1 MICGGGEIEID
12 IEWKVTKEKMEIG
25 KMDEIQDSWKGWN
38 LEQLYIRWYGG
49 WESFPL
55 SIRWYA
61 RWGNWK
67 SRK

>member
-1 MICGGGEIEID
+1 
-12 IEWKVTKEKMEIG
+12 METG

-38 LEQLYIRWYGG
+38 LEQLYIRWWYVG

-55 SIRWYA
+55 SIKWYA
-61 RWGNWK
+61 GWGNWK

>member
-1 MICGGGEIEID
+1 
-12 IEWKVTKEKMEIG
+12 MEIG

-38 LEQLYIRWYGG
+38 LEQLYIRWHGG

-61 RWGNWK
+61 GWGNWK
-67 SRK
+67 SRKQND